1 MDTAA
6 DGPATSLSPRSF
18 RSGYVTRVADRELDP
33 MLDQLPAVLLDGP
46 KGVGKTST
54 AQQRAAHAW
63 RLDVPAQQAVVAAD
77 ADVVTTSPA
86 PVLVDEWQRVPP
98 VWDAIKRAVDAG
110 ARPGSF
116 LLTGSAA
123 TGATHSKA
131 ARIVGVR
138 MRPLTLPERGLSV
151 PTVSL
156 ADLLTGERAGVSGS
170 SRLTLRGYTREI
182 VASGLPGLRHLTGRA
197 LRRQLDGYIDRI
209 VERDVPEAGLQV
221 RRPATLLAWLRAYAA
236 ATGEA
241 VAYEKLRD
249 AATAGQAD
257 KPAKSTTSA
266 YTDVLTQLRIIDP
279 LEAWA
284 PSMNRP
290 ARLTQGP
297 KHHLADPALAV
308 RLLGVDESALL
319 RGESGAV
326 EVPRDGVLLGGL
338 FESLASV
345 SVRVFAQ
352 TSETRVSHLR
362 TYGGRHEVDL
372 VVERGD
378 GRVVAAAVKLA
389 SAIDDDDVRH
399 LHWLEEQIGDRLL
412 DKAVLCTGPV
422 AYRRPDG
429 VAVIPLA
436 LLGP

>member
-1 MDTAA
+1 MDNTA
-6 DGPATSLSPRSF
+6 DYPATSLPSRSF
-18 RSGYVTRVADRELDP
+18 MSGYVTRVVDRELDQL
-33 MLDQLPAVLLDGP
+33 LDQLPAVLLDGP

-54 AQQRAAHAW
+54 AHQRAAHAW

-98 VWDAIKRAVDAG
+98 VWDVVERAVDAG

-123 TGATHSKA
+123 TGATHSGA

-138 MRPLTLPERGLSV
+138 MRPLTLPERGLSD
-151 PTVSL
+151 PTVPL

-170 SRLTLRGYTREI
+170 SQLTLREYTREI

-197 LRRQLDGYIDRI
+197 LNSQLDGYIDRI

-241 VAYEKLRD
+241 VAYDKLRD
-249 AATAGQAD
+249 AATAGPAD
-257 KPAKSTTSA
+257 KPAKSTTIP
-266 YTDVLTQLRIIDP
+266 YTAVLAQLRIIDP

-284 PSMNRP
+284 PSMNRL
-290 ARLTQGP
+290 ARLTRGP

-308 RLLGVDESALL
+308 RLLGVDQSALL
-319 RGESGAV
+319 RGESGTV
-326 EVPRDGVLLGGL
+326 PVPRDGVLLGGL
-338 FESLASV
+338 FESLATL

-352 TSETRVSHLR
+352 TSETRVHHLR

-378 GRVVAAAVKLA
+378 GRVVAAEVKLA
-389 SAIDDDDVRH
+389 SAIDDHDVRH

-412 DKAVLCTGPV
+412 DKAVLCTGPA